1 MLKINSSLLWKG
13 IIIFSLSLLGNVT
26 MKELELFQTGSL
38 TINALIFIG
47 LLILSTATVNL
58 LWFGISNFIKWKN
71 TPKIR
76 NITLGQENLPDGRL
90 AFQLIN
96 KEFIEPE
103 MWISRLQIADNP
115 LSWSPISAA
124 GFSIKSDESRNIF
137 FVSWDKEHRYFVI
150 QDFQENIYDKK
161 VFGVG
166 EYNFNITLR
175 YGFSKIANNNVFL
188 VMGENNRTAKFSARI
203 SLNENGVIKVIK
215 IKP

>member
-1 MLKINSSLLWKG
+1 
-13 IIIFSLSLLGNVT
+13 

-58 LWFGISNFIKWKN
+58 LWFGISNFMKWKN

-76 NITLGQENLPDGRL
+76 NIRLGQENLPDGRL

-115 LSWSPISAA
+115 LSWFPISAA
-124 GFSIKSDESRNIF
+124 GFSIKSGESRNIF
-137 FVSWDKEHRYFVI
+137 FVKWDKEHRYFVI
-150 QDFQENIYDKK
+150 QDFQENIYNKK

-188 VMGENNRTAKFSARI
+188 EMGENNRTAKFSTRI